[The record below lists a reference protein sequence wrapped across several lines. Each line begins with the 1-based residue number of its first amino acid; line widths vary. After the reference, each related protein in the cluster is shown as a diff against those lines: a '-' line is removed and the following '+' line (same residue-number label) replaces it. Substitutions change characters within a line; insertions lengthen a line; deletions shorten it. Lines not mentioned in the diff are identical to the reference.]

1 MGNKTRN
8 QIIEET
14 VHVKE
19 KGYAN
24 LKNDSGGETMW
35 GITEG
40 TARKC
45 KYLWAKYGFNG
56 NMRDMP
62 IEMAY
67 EIYAIRYWDEQS
79 LDLVLEVSDKV
90 AEELFDTG
98 VNIGTHYPQT
108 WLQRSLNV
116 LNGQGKYYADLKV
129 DGDIGPATSK
139 ALKAFHKRRGS
150 EGLAIL
156 YSMLNGF
163 QSVYYTELAERK
175 ETQEDFVYGWQ
186 RARVFEDLK
195 AFFK

>member
-45 KYLWAKYGFNG
+45 KYLWPKYGFNG
-56 NMRDMP
+56 NMKSMS

-79 LDLVLEVSDKV
+79 LDLVLEVSDKL

-98 VNIGTHYPQT
+98 VNIGTHIPQT
-108 WLQRSLNV
+108 WLQRCLNV
-116 LNGQGKYYADLKV
+116 LNGQGRYYADLVV
-129 DGDIGPATSK
+129 DGDIGPATQR
-139 ALKAFHKRRGS
+139 ALVAYQKRRGG

-156 YSMLNGF
+156 YTMLNGF

-175 ETQEDFVYGWQ
+175 ETQEDFLYGWQ
-186 RARVFEDLK
+186 RARVFEDLN